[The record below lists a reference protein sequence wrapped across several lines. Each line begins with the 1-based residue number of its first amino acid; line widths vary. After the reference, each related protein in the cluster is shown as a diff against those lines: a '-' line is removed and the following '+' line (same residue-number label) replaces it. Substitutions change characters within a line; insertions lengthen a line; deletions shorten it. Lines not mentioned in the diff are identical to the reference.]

1 MSQYFAIDMGGTN
14 IKLGI
19 IDDAGEII
27 VKKSIPTQPE
37 MGSQNILNR
46 IEENIRKTLKENDFS
61 LEDIEGIGVCCPGPM
76 DPEKGIIFDMPNV
89 PGWKDFPILDEMQK
103 RFPGVKILVDN
114 DANAAALG
122 EWWIDC
128 NRESSNLVFYTL
140 GTGVGGG
147 LILDGKLFHGST
159 GVAAELGHVTILPD
173 GPFCGCGNRGCLEA
187 LASGTAIVRSAENM
201 LKKFPESLLAK
212 SEELTP
218 EIIYNAAKQGDKLS
232 KIIYNRIG
240 IYLGIAIAGIINI
253 LNPDTVVLGG
263 GIAAAHEFFLPA
275 LKDEVKERA
284 FESHHQT
291 AEIKISSLGSYAGL
305 IGAAALIKF
314 SS

>member
-1 MSQYFAIDMGGTN
+1 MTQYFAIDMGGTN

-19 IDDAGEII
+19 IDEAGKII
-27 VKKSIPTQPE
+27 VKKSIPTQSE
-37 MGSQNILNR
+37 LGSQNILDR
-46 IEENIRKTLKENDFS
+46 IEENTRKILKENDFS
-61 LEDIEGIGVCCPGPM
+61 SEDIEGIGVCCPGPM

-89 PGWKDFPILDEMQK
+89 PGWKDFPILEQMQK
-103 RFPGVKILVDN
+103 RFPNVKILVDN

-128 NRESSNLVFYTL
+128 NRESKNLVFYTL

-147 LILDGKLFHGST
+147 LILDGKLYHGST

-187 LASGTAIVRSAENM
+187 LASGTAIVRAAKNM
-201 LKKFPESLLAK
+201 LKKFPESLLAE

-218 EIIYNAAKQGDKLS
+218 EIIYNAAKQGDTLS
-232 KIIYNRIG
+232 KTIYNRIG
-240 IYLGIAIAGIINI
+240 VYLGIAIAGIINI

-275 LKDEVKERA
+275 LKAEVKERA